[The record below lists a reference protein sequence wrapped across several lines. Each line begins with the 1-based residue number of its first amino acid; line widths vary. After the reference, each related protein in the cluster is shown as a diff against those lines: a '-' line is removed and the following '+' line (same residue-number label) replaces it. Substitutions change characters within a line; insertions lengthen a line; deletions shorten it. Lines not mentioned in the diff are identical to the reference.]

1 MKNTT
6 ETTNYEKFLASEKSN
21 TLTEAYAKYEDNV
34 SYEQHKIDA
43 NNQKTPVWKEIN
55 GNSNAP
61 IEIGQTLSFNI
72 YDTEIEHPESI
83 IDYTL
88 TVAREYNGKIT
99 RKTYSKDKNSIS
111 VVDNEE
117 TRITNFAYIHGQ
129 SIELTEEQIEYL
141 KEESIFKS

>member
-21 TLTEAYAKYEDNV
+21 FLAEAYTKYENDV

-55 GNSNAP
+55 CNTDAVV
-61 IEIGQTLSFNI
+61 EVGQQLSFNI

-83 IDYTL
+83 VDYTL
-88 TVAREYNGKIT
+88 TVARDYNGKIS
-99 RKTYSKDKNSIS
+99 RKTYSKDKNSIAII
-111 VVDNEE
+111 DNEE
-117 TRITNFAYIHGQ
+117 TRITNFAYINGQ
-129 SIELTEEQIEYL
+129 SIELTDEQIEYL